1 MLAIKL
7 PNYATISRAQRVRV
21 VAARASSS
29 MQPNLPQTPTR
40 KSIVSNV
47 AMVPDAREV
56 TNIPLMSSG
65 EVRAWLLVVRASEW
79 WIDAGTRLLTAM

>member
-7 PNYATISRAQRVRV
+7 PCAAPISRAQRVRV

-29 MQPNLPQTPTR
+29 MQPKQTPSR

-56 TNIPLMSSG
+56 TTIPLMPSG
-65 EVRAWLLVVRASEW
+65 EVRWLFVSGHLSWSMLACV
-79 WIDAGTRLLTAM
+79 L